1 MIIMYAASIRLSKD
15 RYLTMLSAKLRSPA
29 RVAIASV
36 ALLFSLSACSDSS
49 GPSKL
54 DSSAA
59 LQSLAL
65 GMGALV
71 SVETPG
77 VGPVVVTNF
86 DQIAPLLDQINVAI
100 DGSSQTMF
108 ALGMRETFPAGTCVE
123 DIFIDPAFPPP
134 PDQCTSPQ
142 LGLGVLLWQSHSA
155 SAPPDRMIFLLADV
169 GTINFDFGSTFY
181 DIGPNPPSLPGVAIY
196 LENVGDMVN
205 VGDIWF
211 SMSGTLTSQI
221 AATSQSCGLPLPPYA
236 KSGSCSIATFDE
248 QGTIT
253 FAEFS
258 ETGPSTTHRVVTIPR
273 QTIHGLWQ
281 SITETQPIDVS
292 GPWDYNRASGLR
304 LNRSGAALHLLGHK
318 FR

>member
-1 MIIMYAASIRLSKD
+1 MMASV
-15 RYLTMLSAKLRSPA
+15 KLRSPA
-29 RVAIASV
+29 RVATASV
-36 ALLFSLSACSDSS
+36 ALLLSMSACSDSS

-65 GMGALV
+65 GMDALV
-71 SVETPG
+71 TVETPG
-77 VGPVVVTNF
+77 VGPMVVTSF
-86 DQIAPLLDQINVAI
+86 DEIAPFLDQINVGI

-108 ALGMRETFPAGTCVE
+108 ALSMRETFPAGTCVE
-123 DIFIDPAFPPP
+123 NIFVDPAFPPP
-134 PDQCTSPQ
+134 PGQCTAPE

-155 SAPPDRMIFLLADV
+155 SEPPDRMLFLLADA
-169 GTINFDFGSTFY
+169 GTTNFDFGSNFY
-181 DIGPNPPSLPGVAIY
+181 DIGSNPSPFPGVGIY
-196 LENVGDMVN
+196 MENIGDMVN

-221 AATSQSCGLPLPPYA
+221 AATTQSCGLPLPPYA

-258 ETGPSTTHRVVTIPR
+258 ETGPGTTHRVVTIPR

-281 SITETQPIDVS
+281 SITETQPIDLS
-292 GPWDYNRASGLR
+292 LPWDFNRVSGLR
-304 LNRSGAALHLLGHK
+304 LDRSGAALNLLGHK

>member
-1 MIIMYAASIRLSKD
+1 MTSFARVSSRGRIAASCVAVL
-15 RYLTMLSAKLRSPA
+15 MLSA
-29 RVAIASV
+29 
-36 ALLFSLSACSDSS
+36 CGDSS

-65 GMGALV
+65 GTGTLA

-77 VGPVVVTNF
+77 VAPMMTDFGE
-86 DQIAPLLDQINVAI
+86 IAPFLDQINVTI

-108 ALGMRETFPAGTCVE
+108 ALGITETFPAGTCVE
-123 DIFIDPAFPPP
+123 NLFIDPAFPPLP
-134 PDQCTSPQ
+134 GQCTSPE

-155 SAPPDRMIFLLADV
+155 SAPPDRMIFLIAGV
-169 GTINFDFGSTFY
+169 GTTNFDFSSIFY
-181 DIGPNPPSLPGVAIY
+181 DIGPTPPPVPGVAIY
-196 LENVGDMVN
+196 LENVGD
-205 VGDIWF
+205 IWL
-211 SMSGTLTSQI
+211 SLSGTLTSQI
-221 AATSQSCGLPLPPYA
+221 AATTQSCGLPLPPYA

-258 ETGPSTTHRVVTIPR
+258 ETGPSTKRLVVTIPR

-281 SITETQPIDVS
+281 SITETQPITVG
-292 GPWDYNRASGLR
+292 GPWDYNRASGWAGLQLQ
-304 LNRSGAALHLLGHK
+304 LNKMSATRDAQLPGG
-318 FR
+318 R

>member
-1 MIIMYAASIRLSKD
+1 MMASV
-15 RYLTMLSAKLRSPA
+15 KLRSPA
-29 RVAIASV
+29 RVATASV
-36 ALLFSLSACSDSS
+36 ALLLSMSACSDSS

-65 GMGALV
+65 GMDALV
-71 SVETPG
+71 TVETPG
-77 VGPVVVTNF
+77 VGPMVVTSF
-86 DQIAPLLDQINVAI
+86 DEIAPFLDQINVGI

-108 ALGMRETFPAGTCVE
+108 ALSMRETFPAGTCVE
-123 DIFIDPAFPPP
+123 NIFVDPAFPPG
-134 PDQCTSPQ
+134 QCTAPE

-155 SAPPDRMIFLLADV
+155 SEPPDRMLFLLADA
-169 GTINFDFGSTFY
+169 GTTNFDFGSNFY
-181 DIGPNPPSLPGVAIY
+181 DIGSNPSPFPGVGIY
-196 LENVGDMVN
+196 MENIGDMVN

-221 AATSQSCGLPLPPYA
+221 AATTQSCGLPLPPYA

-258 ETGPSTTHRVVTIPR
+258 ETGPGTTHRVVTIPR

-281 SITETQPIDVS
+281 SITETQPIDLS
-292 GPWDYNRASGLR
+292 LPWGYNRVSGLR
-304 LNRSGAALHLLGHK
+304 LDRSGAALNLLGHK

>member
-1 MIIMYAASIRLSKD
+1 MMAS
-15 RYLTMLSAKLRSPA
+15 TKLRSTA

-36 ALLFSLSACSDSS
+36 AVVVSLSACSDSS
-49 GPSKL
+49 GPTKL

-71 SVETPG
+71 TIQAPG
-77 VGPVVVTNF
+77 VGPMGVTSF
-86 DQIAPLLDQINVAI
+86 DEIAPLLDQINVGI

-108 ALGMRETFPAGTCVE
+108 ALSMRETFPAGTCVE
-123 DIFIDPAFPPP
+123 NIFIDPAFPPP
-134 PDQCTSPQ
+134 PGQCTSPQ

-155 SAPPDRMIFLLADV
+155 SAPPDRMIFVLADA
-169 GTINFDFGSTFY
+169 GTIGFDFGSNLY
-181 DIGPNPPSLPGVAIY
+181 EIGTNPPPLQGVAIY
-196 LENVGDMVN
+196 VENVGDLEN
-205 VGDIWF
+205 FTDIWF

-221 AATSQSCGLPLPPYA
+221 AATGQSCGLPLPPYA

-258 ETGPSTTHRVVTIPR
+258 ETGPTTSRRVVTIPR

-281 SITETQPIDVS
+281 SITETQPVDLS
-292 GPWDYNRASGLR
+292 SPWDYNRVSGLR
-304 LNRSGAALHLLGHK
+304 LNRSGAALSLFGHK

>member
-1 MIIMYAASIRLSKD
+1 MVL
-15 RYLTMLSAKLRSPA
+15 AKLRSPA
-29 RVAIASV
+29 RVATASA
-36 ALLFSLSACSDSS
+36 ALLFSLSACNDSS
-49 GPSKL
+49 GPRPSKL
-54 DSSAA
+54 DPSAA

-77 VGPVVVTNF
+77 VGPVVTDF
-86 DQIAPLLDQINVAI
+86 GEIAPLLDQINVGI

-108 ALGMRETFPAGTCVE
+108 ALGMRETFPAGACVE
-123 DIFIDPAFPPP
+123 NIFVDPAFPPP
-134 PDQCTSPQ
+134 PGQCTSPQ
-142 LGLGVLLWQSHSA
+142 LGLGILLWQSHSA
-155 SAPPDRMIFLLADV
+155 SEPPDRMIFLLADA
-169 GTINFDFGSTFY
+169 GTTNFDFGSSLY
-181 DIGPNPPSLPGVAIY
+181 EIGPNPPPLPGVAIY
-196 LENVGDMVN
+196 MENVGDIVN

-281 SITETQPIDVS
+281 SITETQPIDLS
-292 GPWDYNRASGLR
+292 LPWGYNRVTGLR
-304 LNRSGAALHLLGHK
+304 LNRSGAALNLLGHK

>member
-1 MIIMYAASIRLSKD
+1 MP
-15 RYLTMLSAKLRSPA
+15 SAKLRSPA

-54 DSSAA
+54 DSSSA

-86 DQIAPLLDQINVAI
+86 DQIAPLLDQINVGI

-123 DIFIDPAFPPP
+123 NIFIDPAFPPP

-155 SAPPDRMIFLLADV
+155 SAPPE
-169 GTINFDFGSTFY
+169 
-181 DIGPNPPSLPGVAIY
+181 GVAIY

-221 AATSQSCGLPLPPYA
+221 AATSQACGLPLPPYA

-253 FAEFS
+253 FAVFS

-281 SITETQPIDVS
+281 SITETQPIDLS
-292 GPWDYNRASGLR
+292 LPWGYNRVSGLR
-304 LNRSGAALHLLGHK
+304 LNRWGAALHLLGHK
-318 FR
+318 LR

>member
-1 MIIMYAASIRLSKD
+1 MAF
-15 RYLTMLSAKLRSPA
+15 AKLRSPV

-36 ALLFSLSACSDSS
+36 AFLSSLSACSDSS

-54 DSSAA
+54 DATAA

-65 GMGALV
+65 GMDAVG

-77 VGPVVVTNF
+77 VGPMLVTSL
-86 DQIAPLLDQINVAI
+86 DEIAPLLDQINVSI

-108 ALGMRETFPAGTCVE
+108 ALGMRETFPAGTCLE
-123 DIFIDPAFPPP
+123 NIFVDPAFPPP
-134 PDQCTSPQ
+134 PGICTSPQ

-155 SAPPDRMIFLLADV
+155 SAPPDRMIFLLADA
-169 GTINFDFGSTFY
+169 GTINFDFGSNYY
-181 DIGPNPPSLPGVAIY
+181 DIGPNPPPLMGIAIY
-196 LENVGDMVN
+196 MEDVGDLENF
-205 VGDIWF
+205 GDIWL
-211 SMSGTLTSQI
+211 SMSGALTSQV
-221 AATSQSCGLPLPPYA
+221 AATAQSCGLPLPPYA

-248 QGTIT
+248 QGSIT

-258 ETGPSTTHRVVTIPR
+258 ETGPTTNRRVVTIPR

-281 SITETQPIDVS
+281 SITETQPIDLS
-292 GPWDYNRASGLR
+292 LPWGYNRVSGLR
-304 LNRSGAALHLLGHK
+304 LNRWGAALSLLGHK